1 MPILHNY
8 SPKKFFMKIRRFLTV
23 ATLVVLAYSLTS
35 CNKEPEQIVLTGSWG
50 IDTASTA
57 LAIIYNQV
65 IADEN
70 PTALNYLKDNK
81 NRILAE
87 IKKPELLIFSGTNS
101 VVMKSEGSDD
111 IAGTYTQSDFYFTI
125 TALPYPN
132 GLFGASDNVLLEIYY
147 SKEYMMSLLNSILT
161 PNDPPASTFEQ
172 LIDRFEGI
180 GVYKKLLLNQ

>member
-8 SPKKFFMKIRRFLTV
+8 SPKKIFMKIRRFLTV

-65 IADEN
+65 VAEEN
-70 PTALNYLKDNK
+70 PLALNYLKENK
-81 NRILAE
+81 ERIRDL
-87 IKKPELLIFSGTNS
+87 IKKPETLLFSGNNS
-101 VVMKSEGSDD
+101 VVLKSEDDAD

-125 TALPYPN
+125 TALPYPK
-132 GLFGASDNVLLEIYY
+132 GLFGASDNVLLELYY
-147 SKEYMMSLLNSILT
+147 SKEHMMTLLYSILT
-161 PNDPPASTFEQ
+161 PNDPPQSVFDQ
-172 LIDRFEGI
+172 LIDKFEGI
-180 GVYKKLLLNQ
+180 GVYRKQLMPA